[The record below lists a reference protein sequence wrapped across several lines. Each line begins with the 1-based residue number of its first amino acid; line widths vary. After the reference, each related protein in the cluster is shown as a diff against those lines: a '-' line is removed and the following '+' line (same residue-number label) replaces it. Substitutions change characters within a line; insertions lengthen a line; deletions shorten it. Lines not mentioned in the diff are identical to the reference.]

1 MALDAAHASAVVHC
15 LNRDDVMT
23 ISRSGRRQKI
33 RRQSTPVLRIVAASV
48 PPWWTA
54 SDNERLKIKRAPSG
68 ALFVQGSA
76 ALNPSS

>member
-33 RRQSTPVLRIVAASV
+33 RR
-48 PPWWTA
+48 
-54 SDNERLKIKRAPSG
+54 
-68 ALFVQGSA
+68 
-76 ALNPSS
+76 